1 MNFQNTSRRQD
12 SLDLVVRKIEW
23 VASVQDV
30 AQSTQALPLL
40 LGRQT
45 LQCSGMVALILGV
58 QNKDIEVLEL

>member
-45 LQCSGMVALILGV
+45 LQWSGMVAPILGV